1 MAIKRN
7 VSVARKMECEPR
19 GGAWLRVSLGA
30 LMAFFSAASWAVTND
45 ALHAFFADVRSF
57 RAEFEQTVFDENLRP
72 LQSTAGMMAL
82 ERPGRFRWD
91 YAKPYEQHIVGDGE
105 KVWIYDVDL
114 EQVTVRSQQEALGD
128 TPAQLLSTTEPLES
142 NFEITPLGEQKGVMW
157 FQLVPKL
164 AESQFQRVRLGF
176 NQQMLVRM
184 ELEDGLG
191 STTLLEF
198 HDPKRNI
205 ILDKTLFRFE
215 PPPGVDVV
223 GP

>member
-1 MAIKRN
+1 MTIGHGVPGGGKLRW
-7 VSVARKMECEPR
+7 VARA
-19 GGAWLRVSLGA
+19 GVWISASLAGA
-30 LMAFFSAASWAVTND
+30 LTFFAVSSQAATND
-45 ALHAFFADVRSF
+45 ALHAFFTDVRSF
-57 RAEFEQTVFDENLRP
+57 KAEFEQTVFDENLRP
-72 LQSTAGMMAL
+72 LQATAGTMAL

-128 TPAQLLSTTEPLES
+128 TPAQLLSTTEPLEA
-142 NFEITPLGEQKGVMW
+142 NFDITPLGEQKGVMW
-157 FQLVPKL
+157 FQLVPKV

-176 NQQMLVRM
+176 DEQMLVRM

-198 HDPKRNI
+198 HDPKRNVA
-205 ILDKTLFRFE
+205 LDKTLFRFE

>member
-1 MAIKRN
+1 MAIKKN
-7 VSVARKMECEPR
+7 VSAGSKSKCEARLGASLR
-19 GGAWLRVSLGA
+19 GLLGGA
-30 LMAFFSAASWAVTND
+30 MIFFSGGSWAAAND

-72 LQSTAGMMAL
+72 LQSTAGRMAL

-91 YAKPYEQHIVGDGE
+91 YSKPYEQHIVGDGE

-128 TPAQLLSTTEPLES
+128 TPAQLLSTTEPLET
-142 NFEITPLGEQKGVMW
+142 NFEITPLGEQKGVVW

-205 ILDKTLFRFE
+205 ALDKTLFHFE

>member
-1 MAIKRN
+1 MKMGHNVPGGRTVQRQGRARAWTSVFMAN
-7 VSVARKMECEPR
+7 M
-19 GGAWLRVSLGA
+19 LA
-30 LMAFFSAASWAVTND
+30 LFAAAPHAATND
-45 ALHAFFADVRSF
+45 ALRAFFADVRSF
-57 RAEFEQTVFDENLRP
+57 KAEFEQTVFDENLRP
-72 LQSTAGMMAL
+72 LQSTAGTMAL

-91 YAKPYEQHIVGDGE
+91 YAEPYEQHIVGDGS

-114 EQVTVRSQQEALGD
+114 EQVTVRTQQQALGD
-128 TPAQLLSTTEPLES
+128 TPAQLLSTTEPLEA
-142 NFEITPLGEQKGVMW
+142 NFDITSLGEQKGVMW

-164 AESQFQRVRLGF
+164 AESQFQKVRLGF
-176 NQQMLVRM
+176 DDKMLVRM

-198 HDPKRNI
+198 HDPKRNVA
-205 ILDKTLFRFE
+205 LDETLFRFE

>member
-1 MAIKRN
+1 MKIGKRD
-7 VSVARKMECEPR
+7 SM
-19 GGAWLRVSLGA
+19 GGDRAWV
-30 LMAFFSAASWAVTND
+30 SWARGMFAAATIVFSVPTWAAAND
-45 ALHAFFADVRSF
+45 ALRAFFADVRSF
-57 RAEFEQTVFDENLRP
+57 KAEFEQTVFDENLRP
-72 LQSTAGMMAL
+72 LQSTAGTMVL

-128 TPAQLLSTTEPLES
+128 TPAQLLSTTEPLET
-142 NFEITPLGEQKGVMW
+142 NFEITPLGEQKSVLW
-157 FQLVPKL
+157 FELVPK
-164 AESQFQRVRLGF
+164 AADSQFHRVRLGF
-176 NQQMLVRM
+176 DQQMLVRM

-191 STTLLEF
+191 NTTLLEF
-198 HDPKRNI
+198 HEPKRNVA
-205 ILDKTLFRFE
+205 LDNMLFRFE